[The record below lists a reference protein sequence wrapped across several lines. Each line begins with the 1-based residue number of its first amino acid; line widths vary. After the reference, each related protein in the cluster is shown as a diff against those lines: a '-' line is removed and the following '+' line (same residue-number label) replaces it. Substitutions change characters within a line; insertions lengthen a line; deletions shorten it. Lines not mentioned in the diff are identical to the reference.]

1 MMKDEFHPSYKESS
15 IHACI
20 TCKCGKKVWYGC
32 GNKHTHRPMFC
43 HDCTVKEIE
52 RIRSVKTSHLGTL
65 TDEQIIEGYLSRKF
79 IGE

>member
-1 MMKDEFHPSYKESS
+1 
-15 IHACI
+15 
-20 TCKCGKKVWYGC
+20 
-32 GNKHTHRPMFC
+32 MFC
-43 HDCTVKEIE
+43 HDCTVKEVK